1 MSHHSFERY
10 IKQFLPAF
18 CLEESEQHDLLT
30 NKRSKYL
37 SYKFNNWIESSN
49 AEKLKI
55 EHLSRVKDDISL
67 TKTEEK
73 DNQLLIEKTI
83 GTVKKNNPYVIS
95 MGKKAPEIML
105 EIEKNYILCKRV
117 YQSLFFDIAD
127 LFIQY
132 IHSLESDQ
140 MKRLDDDR
148 KANG

>member
-1 MSHHSFERY
+1 M
-10 IKQFLPAF
+10 F
-18 CLEESEQHDLLT
+18 C
-30 NKRSKYL
+30 
-37 SYKFNNWIESSN
+37 
-49 AEKLKI
+49 
-55 EHLSRVKDDISL
+55 
-67 TKTEEK
+67 
-73 DNQLLIEKTI
+73 
-83 GTVKKNNPYVIS
+83 